1 MESLT
6 PWLESLAAVGI
17 AVLAFLLGRL
27 SSKLPSPY
35 WILGYLVPLAILLLY
50 CVAVFE
56 PEVTMVPPLS
66 WMLAGRSKFVCFN
79 FVTTMVLS
87 APLARLPQKR
97 NRVMVC
103 LLVLVLTSMSVLPIV
118 APAFNRAY
126 LAQLKTRVDGD
137 GVCRQSN
144 PYTCGPAAAVTVLR
158 KLGVPAEEGEI
169 AILSHTSAL
178 TGTDPDVLA
187 QVLQKRYATNGVT
200 AEYRGFRNAHELANA
215 GLIVAVM
222 QFNTLQDHCV
232 AILGVE
238 TNRVLLG
245 DPLSGLNSSSIEEF
259 EDKWQFVGIVV
270 KRNYVRDNPK

>member
-1 MESLT
+1 MTRTMQTLT
-6 PWLESLAAVGI
+6 PWLESLAAAAI

-27 SSKLPSPY
+27 SSKLPKPY
-35 WILGYLVPLAILLLY
+35 WILGCLIPLAILLLY
-50 CVAVFE
+50 CVTIFE

-66 WMLAGRSKFVCFN
+66 WMLAGRAKFVCFN

-87 APLARLPQKR
+87 APLGRLPQKR
-97 NRVMVC
+97 TRVMVC
-103 LLVLVLTSMSVLPIV
+103 LLIAVLTSMSIV
-118 APAFNRAY
+118 PFAAPAFNRSY

-178 TGTDPDVLA
+178 TGTAPDVLA
-187 QVLQKRYATNGVT
+187 QAMQKRYATNGVT
-200 AEYRGFRNAHELANA
+200 VEYRGFRNARELANA
-215 GLIVAVM
+215 GLTVAVM
-222 QFNTLQDHCV
+222 QFNALQDHCV

-238 TNRVLLG
+238 TNRVLIG
-245 DPLSGLNSSSIEEF
+245 DPLSGLNSMSIEEF
-259 EDKWQFVGIVV
+259 ENKWQFVGIVV
-270 KRNYVRDNPK
+270 RRKQ

>member
-6 PWLESLAAVGI
+6 PWIESLAAVAI
-17 AVLAFLLGRL
+17 AAFAFLLGRF
-27 SSKLPSPY
+27 SSKLPKPY

-50 CVAVFE
+50 CVAIFE
-56 PEVTMVPPLS
+56 PGVTMVPPLS
-66 WMLAGRSKFVCFN
+66 WMLAGRTKFVCFN

-87 APLARLPQKR
+87 APLGRLPQKR

-103 LLVLVLTSMSVLPIV
+103 LLIAVLTSMSIV
-118 APAFNRAY
+118 PFAAPAFNRSY

-169 AILSHTSAL
+169 AILAHTSAL

-187 QVLQKRYATNGVT
+187 HVLQKRYGPNGVT
-200 AEYRGFRNAHELANA
+200 VEYRGFRNARELANA
-215 GLIVAVM
+215 GLAVAVM
-222 QFNTLQDHCV
+222 QFNALQDHCV

-238 TNRVLLG
+238 TNRVLIG

-259 EDKWQFVGIVV
+259 EDKWQFVGIVI
-270 KRNYVRDNPK
+270 KRKQ